1 MNGMKLVFH
10 DEAEFVLEGEE
21 IFIGREPTN
30 HLTIPA
36 PQLSR
41 HHARIDLVDGVWMLD
56 DMGSTLGTTVN
67 GEPVRS
73 PRKLE
78 HGDLIVFGRT
88 VELKV
93 IETDGDHDIEDG

>member
-1 MNGMKLVFH
+1 MNGIKLVFR
-10 DEAEFVLEGEE
+10 DGAEFVLEGEE

-41 HHARIDLVDGVWMLD
+41 HHARIDLVDGEWMLD

-67 GEPVRS
+67 GEPVLAS
-73 PRKLE
+73 RKLE

-88 VELKV
+88 VELRV
-93 IETDGDHDIEDG
+93 MEIESDHDIDDG